1 MDILKK
7 RSGVLLAIIGLF
19 FFIPAKSQNG
29 AVEEPSEE
37 ELEEYVEVDLEL
49 RDVRRER
56 RKEVAGIIEES
67 SLGMRRFREVATAQ
81 NEEDPDV
88 SEEEQKAFESLQEE
102 VKGVQEEYREKEK
115 KRIRELGMEPSR
127 YEEIGRL
134 KSEDKE
140 VRDQLVRIQEEKM
153 DEAQEKD

>member
-1 MDILKK
+1 MDVLKK
-7 RSGVLLAIIGLF
+7 RSGIFLAIIGLL

-29 AVEEPSEE
+29 AIDEPSDE

-49 RDVRRER
+49 RDMRRER
-56 RKEVAGIIEES
+56 GKKITATIQES

-88 SEEEQKAFESLQEE
+88 SEEEQKAYESLQEE
-102 VKGVQEEYREKEK
+102 VKGIQAEYREKETE
-115 KRIRELGMEPSR
+115 RIQELGMDPSR
-127 YEEIGRL
+127 FEEIGRL
-134 KSEDKE
+134 KSKDKE
-140 VRDQLVRIQEEKM
+140 IRNKIVRIQEEKM